1 MSSHRSNMSRRDSQA
16 ERVVYLLEEA
26 ARLLADDSSGL
37 GSERAEEVREH
48 VHRALYT
55 VDAHE
60 SAPSPVQ
67 SPMHKELE
75 TLLQR
80 ADQEIASSSHWRGR
94 VGGGSGPGG
103 AGGVGEDDDDEGDAA
118 ERMLSLTP
126 HGGGA
131 DAPPTPGR
139 RRESL
144 EEGTT
149 AVNRERLWRFLPHDE
164 LHMLNETV
172 HFHVVSAAGSFLF
185 IDSSGYLKCVPPA
198 AKPETTAAF
207 FGASPVARKGEFFVV
222 CWRGWGGGGG
232 GGGGGGKEQRKEQG
246 RREGRKKGRKETKKT
261 HPLPTQPPSLPPQ
274 EPSLPTAPTRSPLVA
289 APRSATATA
298 ARWRSRATCT
308 STSTTRGGTPR
319 PRSARRRPG

>member
-1 MSSHRSNMSRRDSQA
+1 MSFQRTNISRRDSQA

-80 ADQEIASSSHWRGR
+80 ADKEIARSSHWRGR
-94 VGGGSGPGG
+94 LG
-103 AGGVGEDDDDEGDAA
+103 ADEDDEDDHVGDDDTSFGGPNA
-118 ERMLSLTP
+118 LSLTP
-126 HGGGA
+126 GGA
-131 DAPPTPGR
+131 DAPPTPGHR
-139 RRESL
+139 RKSL
-144 EEGTT
+144 EEGTM

-164 LHMLNETV
+164 LHLLNETV
-172 HFHVVSAAGSFLF
+172 HFHIVSAAGSFLF
-185 IDSSGYLKCVPPA
+185 IDSSGYLKCVPPT

-207 FGASPVARKGEFFVV
+207 FGASPVARKGM
-222 CWRGWGGGGG
+222 W
-232 GGGGGGKEQRKEQG
+232 
-246 RREGRKKGRKETKKT
+246 
-261 HPLPTQPPSLPPQ
+261 HL
-274 EPSLPTAPTRSPLVA
+274 
-289 APRSATATA
+289 
-298 ARWRSRATCT
+298 RAVL
-308 STSTTRGGTPR
+308 SK
-319 PRSARRRPG
+319 